1 MLPLLTQPET
11 IGRAV
16 AAVGNRL
23 GAGGGGGD
31 CFDALA
37 AALLEPSALPALQD
51 SESQRNRDLA
61 TELREHSDAVPS
73 GSATRWITP
82 RGNGKFSNP
91 IP

>member
-1 MLPLLTQPET
+1 M
-11 IGRAV
+11 
-16 AAVGNRL
+16 AVGNPA

-51 SESQRNRDLA
+51 SESQTQSA
-61 TELREHSDAVPS
+61 TGDRTENTPTPLPC

-82 RGNGKFSNP
+82 RGNGKFSSP